1 MMLPRNL
8 MMRIK
13 RRKAK
18 LRIWQTRLTTRSRQ
32 EWYMP
37 EGVILKPSKVDKPWF
52 ESRANGFP
60 NRRIPTNDGRWTGKV
75 GQSGWS
81 STKPKV
87 IAITKKF

>member
-1 MMLPRNL
+1 
-8 MMRIK
+8 
-13 RRKAK
+13 
-18 LRIWQTRLTTRSRQ
+18 
-32 EWYMP
+32 MP